1 MNSTLER
8 IAQALFKR
16 WFIDFEFPDENVNPY
31 RSSGG
36 RMVDSELGEIPEGW
50 KVKPIDQVADFLN
63 GLALQKYPPEDDE
76 YLPVIKIREL
86 KQEITEATD
95 KASTKID
102 EKYIVSDGDILFS
115 WSGSLECCIWCNG
128 KGALNQHLFKV
139 TSSNYPKWFCYL
151 WVNHFLPHY
160 RHIAKE
166 KATTMGHIQRHHLSE
181 TLVLVP
187 PLGTLKKMDEII
199 DQLFEK
205 IVSNNLQAK
214 FCSNLRDSLL
224 PKLMSGKIRVQL

>member
-86 KQEITEATD
+86 KQGITEATD

-102 EKYIVSDGDILFS
+102 EK
-115 WSGSLECCIWCNG
+115 
-128 KGALNQHLFKV
+128 
-139 TSSNYPKWFCYL
+139 
-151 WVNHFLPHY
+151 
-160 RHIAKE
+160 
-166 KATTMGHIQRHHLSE
+166 
-181 TLVLVP
+181 
-187 PLGTLKKMDEII
+187 
-199 DQLFEK
+199 
-205 IVSNNLQAK
+205 
-214 FCSNLRDSLL
+214 
-224 PKLMSGKIRVQL
+224 